1 MDIVTDGTI
10 IKTVSIHSHCILA
23 LRPFHCAGGEAAA
36 PSRVRF
42 VAWQRGQPA
51 QASSTPASSTDGS
64 GTALTV
70 PLPIP
75 YALPP
80 HKYRAAGDTPWA
92 VDTPWPGQDSYGCTI
107 DRPHGAFYGLLESME
122 WADV

>member
-1 MDIVTDGTI
+1 MRRR
-10 IKTVSIHSHCILA
+10 L
-23 LRPFHCAGGEAAA
+23 HCAGGGPAVG

-42 VAWQRGQPA
+42 VAWQRGQPTHET
-51 QASSTPASSTDGS
+51 STSSTDGS
-64 GTALTV
+64 TPNSLTV

-80 HKYRAAGDTPWA
+80 HKYAAGDTPWA
-92 VDTPWPGQDSYGCTI
+92 VDTPWPGHDSYGCTI